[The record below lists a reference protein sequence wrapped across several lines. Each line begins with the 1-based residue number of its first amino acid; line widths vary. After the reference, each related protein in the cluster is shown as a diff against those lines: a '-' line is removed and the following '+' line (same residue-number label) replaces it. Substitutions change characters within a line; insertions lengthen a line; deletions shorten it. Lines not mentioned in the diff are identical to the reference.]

1 MGRLRERGK
10 TVTDVW
16 LLTFEHLLTKTDF
29 PQKMQSLL
37 KTLEEA
43 YRYPVDIEFTV
54 NRTTEGIS
62 KINLLQC
69 RPLQTKGLK
78 KRVSIPQK
86 IAEDKVFFRSE
97 GGFMGGNTALA
108 IKRVI
113 WVDAKRYAHL
123 SLSDKHEVARLIG
136 RLNRR
141 IKDREQH
148 PTLLLGPGRWGTSTP
163 SLGVPVKFS
172 EINNM
177 AAIGEVAFQEGELMP
192 ELSFG
197 SHFFQDL
204 VEADIFYLAL
214 FPDTFPCTLNSE
226 WLYTSSNSLEGMM
239 PSSSNFKPVVKVLE
253 IQQRNLLLLSD
264 VVTQKLVC
272 YWE

>member
-1 MGRLRERGK
+1 M
-10 TVTDVW
+10 
-16 LLTFEHLLTKTDF
+16 
-29 PQKMQSLL
+29 QKLL
-37 KTLEEA
+37 KTLETA
-43 YRYPVDIEFTV
+43 YQYPVDIEFTV
-54 NRTTEGIS
+54 NRNADQTE

-78 KRVSIPQK
+78 KRVSIPDGITADK
-86 IAEDKVFFRSE
+86 IFFKAE
-97 GGFMGGNTALA
+97 GGFMGGNTALQ
-108 IKRVI
+108 IKQVI
-113 WVDAKRYAHL
+113 WIDAKRYSQL

-136 RLNRR
+136 RLNRC
-141 IKDREQH
+141 IKDREQQ

-214 FPDTFPCTLNSE
+214 FPDTFPCSLNDG
-226 WLYTSSNSLEGMM
+226 WVYQSSNALEELM
-239 PSSSNFKPVVKVLE
+239 PSSSHFKPVVKVIEL
-253 IQQRNLLLLSD
+253 QKQNLMLLAD
-264 VVTQKLVC
+264 VVAQKLVC
-272 YWE
+272 FWDEE